1 MYAALAQMGIGAIQ
15 AGISASK
22 AANLPDP
29 KKHVVGP
36 EMRLAY
42 NMARRRADE
51 GYSPEERAQFEQML
65 ARQGTSAKRM
75 MQNVGLAGVGSAAAN
90 IMGIDALNQFA
101 AKGADIKRQN
111 FGQFAGL
118 AGQVQGIQDMEVGR
132 FNQQLNME
140 SQALGQAT
148 SSGIGNMF
156 GGLNAAQNFGQ
167 QNKVI
172 DAWNNMGQ
180 NNTNINTNAP
190 SQNQIGAFGG
200 GQAGF
205 NLGQVAPT
213 QNQQAQPFQMNQ
225 PFQGSGMNMFTNP
238 QAPPLTPQ
246 VNQPFQGYGMN
257 MFSPQQNQPQI
268 NQPFQG
274 FGMGMFQ

>member
-101 AKGADIKRQN
+101 AKGLI
-111 FGQFAGL
+111 
-118 AGQVQGIQDMEVGR
+118 
-132 FNQQLNME
+132 
-140 SQALGQAT
+140 
-148 SSGIGNMF
+148 
-156 GGLNAAQNFGQ
+156 
-167 QNKVI
+167 
-172 DAWNNMGQ
+172 
-180 NNTNINTNAP
+180 
-190 SQNQIGAFGG
+190 
-200 GQAGF
+200 
-205 NLGQVAPT
+205 
-213 QNQQAQPFQMNQ
+213 
-225 PFQGSGMNMFTNP
+225 
-238 QAPPLTPQ
+238 
-246 VNQPFQGYGMN
+246 
-257 MFSPQQNQPQI
+257 
-268 NQPFQG
+268 
-274 FGMGMFQ
+274 